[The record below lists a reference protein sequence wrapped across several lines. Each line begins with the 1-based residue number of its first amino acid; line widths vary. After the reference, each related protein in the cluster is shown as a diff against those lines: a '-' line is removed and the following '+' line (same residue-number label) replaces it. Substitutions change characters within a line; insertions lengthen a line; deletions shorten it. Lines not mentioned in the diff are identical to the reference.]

1 MRLVYVWVTG
11 PCEGAGRRY
20 LRSELARE
28 ARAAEGADGSPGV
41 PCTRETNCWAACDLT
56 RGLSVDP
63 MVLDSSSRSVH
74 SPPPDRMP
82 RGCGWARPSGA
93 SGCLWV
99 GTGCLWART
108 GWPEETGGLP
118 VEADGIARGCE
129 RRPVDADGPCGEARD
144 GADRS
149 CPRSEPVRGTP
160 QRTREVPPAAEPREV
175 PLQRSRAR
183 CPSLRNCARRPVTNL
198 CEAPRSGPAR
208 ESGATSPTR
217 AKRPIGR

>member
-118 VEADGIARGCE
+118 VEADGIARAVRAAARGCGRAMRGGA
-129 RRPVDADGPCGEARD
+129 RR
-144 GADRS
+144 S
-149 CPRSEPVRGTP
+149 RSELSP
-160 QRTREVPPAAEPREV
+160 QRTCARHPAANPRGAPRSGAARGAPAAEPREV
-175 PLQRSRAR
+175 PLAAELREASRDG
-183 CPSLRNCARRPVTNL
+183 PVRGT
-198 CEAPRSGPAR
+198 P
-208 ESGATSPTR
+208 
-217 AKRPIGR
+217 